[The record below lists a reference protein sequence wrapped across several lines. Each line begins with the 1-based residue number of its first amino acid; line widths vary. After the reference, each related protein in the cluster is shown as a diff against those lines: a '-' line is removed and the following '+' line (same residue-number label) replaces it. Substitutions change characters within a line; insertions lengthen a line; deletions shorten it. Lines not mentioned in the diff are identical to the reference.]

1 MRKIMPECRALD
13 STPIED
19 IDIDPK
25 LRDSMS
31 AVVRGLQS
39 LYCNPVTRATL
50 FTILKTHFQPGT
62 RKDVGRPGMDLWRVI
77 VFAIVKQCL
86 NLDFD
91 LLLHLANRDS
101 LLRELL
107 GHGNRGFDP
116 AQYSRQRL
124 ADNVQLLTPELIKK
138 VNHLTVQAG
147 HEVAG
152 KKWGAALRGRCDS
165 MVAKTH
171 VHFPTDVGLCW
182 DAVRCLIRVCA
193 SAAAAFEIPGWRKHA
208 DRTRKVYKAF
218 QRVRTAPRYW
228 RNRKGVKAYLRQCKK
243 NATSARALLRAM
255 SDMEETAAVQ
265 AKIVQYL
272 HYVEVLVD
280 QIRRR
285 ILGGEKIPHAEK
297 VFSIHKPH
305 TRWISKGKAGV
316 QAELG
321 LPVAVVEDQYQF
333 ILSHHI
339 MWEGSDTD
347 VAVPIIDA
355 VQEVFPS
362 FNACSFDRGFHSK
375 KNREEL
381 DARLAVNAL
390 PKKGKL
396 NQADRVRE
404 SAPAF
409 KAARQQHP
417 AIESCLANFG
427 FRGGALVREKSPEN
441 FALMVSLSVL
451 AVNVHRLGCLVRDQ
465 ERVRRKRQ
473 RRRAA

>member
-91 LLLHLANRDS
+91 LLLHHANRDS

-124 ADNVQLLTPELIKK
+124 ADNVQLLTPKLIKK

-147 HEVAG
+147 HEVSG

-193 SAAAAFEIPGWRKHA
+193 RAAAAFDIPGWRKHA

-243 NATSARALLRAM
+243 NARAPGR
-255 SDMEETAAVQ
+255 SCVPCPIW
-265 AKIVQYL
+265 KK
-272 HYVEVLVD
+272 
-280 QIRRR
+280 RRR
-285 ILGGEKIPHAEK
+285 CRQRSCSICTLWRCWWIKSGVAYWGVRRFRMRRRCFPFTSRIRGGSA
-297 VFSIHKPH
+297 
-305 TRWISKGKAGV
+305 KARRGWWLSW
-316 QAELG
+316 AF
-321 LPVAVVEDQYQF
+321 PVAVVEDQYQF
-333 ILSHHI
+333 ILSHHT

-355 VQEVFPS
+355 VQEVFPE

-404 SAPAF
+404 NAPAF

-427 FRGGALVREKSPEN
+427 LRGGALVREKSPEN